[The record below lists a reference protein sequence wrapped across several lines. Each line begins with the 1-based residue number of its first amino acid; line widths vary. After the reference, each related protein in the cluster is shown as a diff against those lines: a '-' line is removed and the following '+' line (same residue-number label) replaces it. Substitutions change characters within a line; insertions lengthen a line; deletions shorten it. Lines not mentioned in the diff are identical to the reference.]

1 MQTFKKL
8 DNKQV
13 QAYNQLTDK
22 LSLKQYETLRR
33 LAKSS
38 MIIIRLQAIASGRV
52 TKNQDL
58 INQAWT
64 ILRETKQHLT
74 LVEAA

>member
-33 LAKSS
+33 LARSS
-38 MIIIRLQAIASGRV
+38 MIIIRLQVIASGRV